1 MVYKRKGR
9 KGWWFSYRDQQN
21 RQHQKYGGKTRRKA
35 LVAERELILAEQ
47 PPSPADL
54 NEFIMNQY
62 WPAQKAHLTPRAME
76 REQGI
81 LNLHLGPYFAGPMGE
96 IDRPKILAYTNKRL
110 GQNVSR
116 ETVRKELGIL
126 KHILRIAVRLSL
138 LLRNPFD
145 DLEAKDW
152 PKKGEERTRHLT
164 PEEWNRLLF
173 FLPEDKRAAAIILVN
188 TGLRRGEIFSLQWSD
203 LDFRHKIGYLKHTK
217 NRKPRWFILT
227 PQMIETLKSIP
238 RIKNNP
244 KIFCLYSANALTI
257 AIRRAAV
264 KAGLHD
270 FRLHDLRHTFATSI
284 RQRGA
289 GLDVVQDLLGHADPR
304 QTRRYAHLGD
314 EQLEDAARSIEKVFT
329 IQPKDPEK
337 KQGVN

>member
-1 MVYKRKGR
+1 MVYKRRDR
-9 KGWWFSYRDQQN
+9 KGWWFSYRDQAN
-21 RQHQKYGGKTRRKA
+21 RQHQKYGGKTKRA
-35 LVAERELILAEQ
+35 ACVAERELISAVQ

-62 WPAQKAHLTPRAME
+62 WPGQKAHLSPRGLE

-81 LNLHLGPYFAGPMGE
+81 LNLHLGPYFAGPMGA
-96 IDRPKILAYTNKRL
+96 IDRPRILAYTNKRL
-110 GQNVSR
+110 ASVSR

-126 KHILRIAVRLSL
+126 KHILRIAVKLQL
-138 LLRNPFD
+138 LLRNPFE
-145 DLEAKDW
+145 DLESKDW
-152 PKKGEERTRHLT
+152 PARGEDRTRHLP

-188 TGLRRGEIFSLQWSD
+188 TGLRRGELFSLQWTD
-203 LDFRHKIGYLKHTK
+203 LDFRHKIGYLKTTK
-217 NRKPRWFILT
+217 SRKPRWFILT
-227 PQMIETLKSIP
+227 AQVIETLKTVP
-238 RIKNNP
+238 RVKNNP

-257 AIRRAAV
+257 AIQRAAV
-264 KAGLHD
+264 KAGLID

-314 EQLEDAARSIEKVFT
+314 DQLEKSARLIEGMFT
-329 IQPKDPEK
+329 IQPKDPDK
-337 KQGVN
+337 KQRVN